1 MGSLKH
7 TLDPVKDKQNDPC
20 PPFIICICLGPTF
33 QSTKSRFC
41 SAASSIIKY
50 QISFIPEKTGLP
62 WRIKRWSNQME
73 SQLWMLLC
81 MELEN
86 MPPFEFP
93 NPGGDR
99 ITWDEANTQNDTY
112 FPILQNIYYRQ
123 IEIYDVNL
131 SRKYWRRHG
140 NRKHLVFSFIYNLI
154 VHFLIWKRGIFMAY
168 HWAVCS
174 THEVKK
180 PCRSLSI

>member
-1 MGSLKH
+1 MYLSWPNFSIHKISIL
-7 TLDPVKDKQNDPC
+7 LR
-20 PPFIICICLGPTF
+20 CLIHY
-33 QSTKSRFC
+33 K
-41 SAASSIIKY
+41 
-50 QISFIPEKTGLP
+50 ISNFIPEKTGLL

-131 SRKYWRRHG
+131 SRKYWRRLG
-140 NRKHLVFSFIYNLI
+140 NRKYLVFSFIYNKISSFTDLKKR
-154 VHFLIWKRGIFMAY
+154 HFHGIPLSSMFNS
-168 HWAVCS
+168 WSQKAV
-174 THEVKK
+174 
-180 PCRSLSI
+180 